1 MIKHRLNLVISLS
14 LLGIFLTAIQVSSA
28 PLFYIKA
35 KNGMVSTQDHYA
47 SKVGLD
53 VLKKGGNAVDAA
65 YAIGYALAVTHPQA
79 GNLGGGGFMVLYDA
93 NSDKTVALD
102 YREKAPLAAHKDLFL
117 LENGKVSKTKSRFS
131 GLSIGVPGTVLGL
144 ETAHERYGRL
154 DRKVLLDYAI
164 KLAEKGFAVQNDLE
178 IALKRYKVNLEKH
191 EETKAVFFKGDN
203 IYKTGDIL
211 KQPALAKTLKRI
223 KKHGSKDFYHGKIA
237 KQLVRY
243 IKSKDGIITK
253 DDLQKYQPVW
263 RDVVTGKYK
272 NLRIASMP
280 PPSSGGI
287 ALIQSLNILS
297 HFDIRAMGHNSV
309 ETIHIMSDT
318 LKYVYSD
325 RARYLGDTDFVDVP
339 IKKLISKQY
348 AETIANK
355 ISTQNI
361 VNSDDVFQ
369 DAVSI
374 QESTDTTHFVVV
386 DKDGNSVSNTYTLN
400 FTFGNGMLAPKL
412 GFLLNNEMDDF
423 SAKPGV
429 PNAYGLI
436 GNEQNSIE
444 PEKRML
450 SSMTPTIVFK
460 NNKPFIITGSPGGS
474 QIITTVL
481 QVILN
486 VVDHGMTIRG
496 AVSAKRFHH
505 QGKPDYLF
513 VEKGFSKET
522 IKELKEKGFE
532 IKETG
537 SIGSAQS
544 ITRDDEGM
552 LGAADPRK
560 KNASALGL

>member
-1 MIKHRLNLVISLS
+1 VIKTTVLYGVFISL
-14 LLGIFLTAIQVSSA
+14 GILSTVIGGAERVSELVKST
-28 PLFYIKA
+28 K
-35 KNGMVSTQDHYA
+35 GMVSTQDHYA
-47 SKVGLD
+47 TKVGIE
-53 VLKKGGNAVDAA
+53 VLKMGGNAIDAA
-65 YAIGYALAVTHPQA
+65 YAIGYTLAVTHPQA
-79 GNLGGGGFMVLYDA
+79 GNLGGGGFMVVYDA
-93 NSDKTVALD
+93 NKHETVALD

-117 LENGKVSKTKSRFS
+117 LENGTVSKTKSRFS
-131 GLSIGVPGTVLGL
+131 ALSIGVPGTVLGL
-144 ETAHERYGRL
+144 ETAHQRYGRL
-154 DRKVLLDYAI
+154 DRKILLDYAI
-164 KLAEKGFAVQNDLE
+164 QLAEKGFVVQDDLE
-178 IALKRYKVNLEKH
+178 IALKRYKVNLENH
-191 EETKAVFFKGDN
+191 QATKAVFFKGDTL
-203 IYKTGDIL
+203 YKTGDIL

-243 IKSKDGIITK
+243 IKSKGGIITK
-253 DDLQKYQPVW
+253 DDLKQYHPVW
-263 RDVVTGKYK
+263 RDVVTGEYK

-287 ALIQSLNILS
+287 ALIQSLNILN
-297 HFDIRAMGHNSV
+297 HFDIRKMGHNSV
-309 ETIHIMSDT
+309 ETMHIISDT

-339 IKKLISKQY
+339 TEKLISKTY
-348 AETIANK
+348 AKTIANK

-369 DAVSI
+369 GAISI

-386 DKDGNSVSNTYTLN
+386 DSDGNSVSNTYTLN

-436 GNEQNSIE
+436 GNEKNSIE
-444 PEKRML
+444 PKKRML
-450 SSMTPTIVFK
+450 SSMTPTIVFR
-460 NNKPFIITGSPGGS
+460 NDKPFIITGSPGGS
-474 QIITTVL
+474 KIITTVL

-486 VVDHGMTIRG
+486 VVDHDMTIRD

-513 VEKGFSKET
+513 VEKGFPKET
-522 IKELKEKGFE
+522 IKELNEKGFV
-532 IKETG
+532 IKEVG

-544 ITRDDEGM
+544 ITRDEETI